1 MKKLSK
7 TEAKEEIEK
16 FFSDVKNKSA
26 DEIKKIKK
34 LAMRYNIKLGDN
46 KKLFCK
52 KCFSPYKTPSIRV
65 NKGKISIACENCDYV
80 ASWKVD

>member
-7 TEAKEEIEK
+7 TDAMGQIEK

-26 DEIKKIKK
+26 DEVKKIKK

-46 KKLFCK
+46 KKLFCR
-52 KCFSPYKTPSIRV
+52 KCFSPYNTPSIRI
-65 NKGKISIACENCDYV
+65 NKGRVSITCENCSYV